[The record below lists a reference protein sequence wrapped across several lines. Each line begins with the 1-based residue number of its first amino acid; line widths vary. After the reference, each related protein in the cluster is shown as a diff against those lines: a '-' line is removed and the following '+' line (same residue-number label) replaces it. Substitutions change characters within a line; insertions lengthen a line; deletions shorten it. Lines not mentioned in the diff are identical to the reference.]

1 MAPSA
6 PGPWRVSLA
15 VLCLVTLPVAFA
27 LASDHCDRYL
37 PVSLQDPFGY
47 RMRGDRCEG
56 VYVQQ
61 VASTPLVVASF
72 GRLAVPDVL
81 TADGALLIE
90 WTPIAGEVRLR
101 AHSLKPRTYYR
112 MDHRQPA
119 GARSYRWPTDVLAA
133 LKLTR
138 REIGIVALLVQK
150 IGSSTREIY
159 LPVRIN
165 TPASARDAV
174 YELVLVPGNE
184 LSEVFVALSRVAADG
199 KRFEVSAAKP
209 LRYGFYP
216 AGRSIRIPVGP
227 IARPGTYLLEIG
239 AMLRDG
245 GAVSREVWFVEAPAN
260 AR

>member
-1 MAPSA
+1 MAPPA
-6 PGPWRVSLA
+6 PVPWRVLLA
-15 VLCLVTLPVAFA
+15 VLCLFSLPIAFA
-27 LASDHCDRYL
+27 QAAEHCDRYL
-37 PVSLQDPFGY
+37 PVSHRDPFGY

-81 TADGALLIE
+81 TANGALLVE
-90 WTPIAGEVRLR
+90 WTPVAGEVRLR

-112 MDHRQPA
+112 MDHRQPR

-138 REIGIVALLVQK
+138 REIGIVALLEQK
-150 IGSSTREIY
+150 VGRSTREVY
-159 LPVRIN
+159 VPVRIN
-165 TPASARDAV
+165 TPAARGAV
-174 YELVLVPGNE
+174 HELVLVPGNE
-184 LSEVFVALSRVAADG
+184 LSEVFVALSLVAADG
-199 KRFEVSAAKP
+199 KRSEVSAAKP

-239 AMLRDG
+239 ATLRNG
-245 GAVSREVWFVEAPAN
+245 GAVSREVWFVEAPT
-260 AR
+260 RVR

>member
-1 MAPSA
+1 MAPSS
-6 PGPWRVSLA
+6 PIVWRVSLA
-15 VLCLVTLPVAFA
+15 VLCLVTLPVTFA
-27 LASDHCDRYL
+27 QASEHCDRYL

-72 GRLAVPDVL
+72 GSLAVPDVL
-81 TADGALLIE
+81 TANGALLVE

-101 AHSLKPRTYYR
+101 SYSLKPRTYYR

-119 GARSYRWPTDVLAA
+119 GARSYRWPTDVLSA

-138 REIGIVALLVQK
+138 REIGIVAFMKQRV
-150 IGSSTREIY
+150 GRSTREVY

-165 TPASARDAV
+165 TPASARGTV

-199 KRFEVSAAKP
+199 KRSDVSAAKP

-227 IARPGTYLLEIG
+227 IVRPGTYLLEIG
-239 AMLRDG
+239 ATLRDG
-245 GAVSREVWFVEAPAN
+245 GAVSHEVWFVEAPTH

>member
-1 MAPSA
+1 VVASSA
-6 PGPWRVSLA
+6 PVPWRVSLA
-15 VLCLVTLPVAFA
+15 VFCLVTLPVAFTQ
-27 LASDHCDRYL
+27 ASEHCDRYL
-37 PVSLQDPFGY
+37 PVSRQDPFGY

-72 GRLAVPDVL
+72 GRLAIPDVL
-81 TADGALLIE
+81 TANGALLVE
-90 WTPIAGEVRLR
+90 WPPVAGEVRLR

-112 MDHRQPA
+112 MDHRQKA
-119 GARSYRWPTDVLAA
+119 GARSYRWPTDVLSA

-138 REIGIVALLVQK
+138 RDIGIVAFMEQK
-150 IGSSTREIY
+150 VGSSTREVY

-165 TPASARDAV
+165 MPAARGAV

-184 LSEVFVALSRVAADG
+184 LREVFVALSRVAADG
-199 KRFEVSAAKP
+199 KRSEVSAAKP

-239 AMLRDG
+239 ATLRDG
-245 GAVSREVWFVEAPAN
+245 GAVSREVWFVEPTN
-260 AR
+260 VR